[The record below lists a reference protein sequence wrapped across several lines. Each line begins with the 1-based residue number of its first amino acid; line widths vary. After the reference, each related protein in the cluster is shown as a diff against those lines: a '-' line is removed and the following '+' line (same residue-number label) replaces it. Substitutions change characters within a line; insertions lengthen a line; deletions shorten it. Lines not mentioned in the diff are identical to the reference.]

1 MVKLS
6 RIINL
11 YFPLFFF
18 QTARVWLNK
27 KTVMTLKGHEGS
39 VWCGVILSEIGLMI
53 TGAADGNLKIWK
65 AGQCKSTFKAHAQA
79 IRDLV
84 VISQEEIASCR

>member
-6 RIINL
+6 RIIDL
-11 YFPLFFF
+11 YFPLFF